1 MEQIHSTL
9 APDGDEEE
17 ERDNNTYVYK
27 MRLLTELI
35 YTCIFVL
42 QTNKTLR
49 FKKQT
54 NKTRRAW

>member
-49 FKKQT
+49 FKKT
-54 NKTRRAW
+54 N